1 MAQTIKLKRS
11 GTSGAA
17 PTTSQLALGE
27 VAINTY
33 DGKLYIK
40 KDDGTES
47 IVEIGAGGSG
57 SGLSSSFTLYE
68 YTATASQTTF
78 SGSDSNSN
86 TLAYDTGTP
95 SKALVY
101 LNGVL
106 LDDTTD
112 YTATTGTSVVLTTGA
127 AVDDLLQ
134 VAAYKSESSVALD
147 IDLADNVKLKFGNDD
162 DLEIYHNGSNSYIV
176 ENGTGDL
183 FLGATNLRLTNG
195 SVASTYLQG
204 TDGGAVDIRHNNSVK
219 LATTSTGVDVTGT
232 ATMDGLTVDGVISQS
247 VTAGTVPFVI
257 DTNITSN
264 EGSVNIIEAKTVNNE
279 KSTITLDRIGTTNTG
294 LTFKTTNSS
303 TLAQR
308 LKISNEGDI
317 SFYEDTGT
325 TAKLTW
331 DASAESLNFADNG
344 KAIFGVGSDLQI
356 YHDGSNSYISD
367 QGTGDLRIWADS
379 PNIATANGNKIFF
392 GNNGAAELYFTGGAK
407 RLATTSTGIDV
418 TGTATMDGLTVAGD
432 VLVNRTSA
440 FTNAAIE
447 AQDDGNGEVLALN
460 NNGTDG
466 QFLRLYNSGSL
477 IGGLGNNTSS
487 VSSLNIYRGS
497 TPAINIDNSTGDVQ
511 FFEDTGTTAKFHWDA
526 SDERLG
532 IGTTTPQSKLDVKL
546 GNNETASIGG
556 TISVGTYAGLRF
568 GYSEAGNSNYRHSA
582 IVFERDDA
590 AFGDARG
597 NIHILNS
604 PSGSAS
610 ADLGD
615 ARLTIL
621 PSGNIGIGTTAPD
634 TTLHVYNSN
643 SGASPYQN
651 GNGGVIIERN
661 GRAALNFLTPNTQDA
676 YIFFADPQ
684 SPNAGYVGYEH
695 TNDLLAIKSA
705 GYVKTMGSGL
715 NISAGNL
722 QMAGTEVID
731 SSRNITA
738 GTISSGNITTSGY
751 LRGPSTFTIDPSA
764 HGDNT
769 GTVVIAGN
777 LQVDGTTTTINS
789 TTLTVDDKNI
799 TLASG
804 STNAAAAANAGI
816 TVDCGSDADA
826 TLLYSDNSDS
836 WNFNKEI
843 RSTVGEF
850 ATYVNTARYLKYRSA
865 YGAAAVADFEIKSDN
880 NSAAIARITGTGT
893 ADIFQVYDGTSPV
906 FSVVDGGRVGVG
918 TATPHSTCSLE
929 VYKDGADSVL
939 RVHEDGGTHVA
950 GLHLRSGGNDAR
962 IQLPN
967 ASTGLEIRTEGNL
980 SSGDP
985 AIKVISSGR
994 AEFGYDVRVKE
1005 VGIDTTT
1012 TSTTAT
1018 TQVAIDTFAAATFRS
1033 ARYTIQVTNSTDS
1046 TYHITEVLLI
1056 HDGTT
1061 PQITEYGT
1069 IFTGSAEATFD
1080 ADISSGNVRL
1090 LATPATTDSMTFK
1103 VVRHCIT
1110 V

>member
-219 LATTSTGVDVTGT
+219 LATTSTGV
-232 ATMDGLTVDGVISQS
+232 
-247 VTAGTVPFVI
+247 
-257 DTNITSN
+257 
-264 EGSVNIIEAKTVNNE
+264 
-279 KSTITLDRIGTTNTG
+279 
-294 LTFKTTNSS
+294 
-303 TLAQR
+303 
-308 LKISNEGDI
+308 
-317 SFYEDTGT
+317 
-325 TAKLTW
+325 
-331 DASAESLNFADNG
+331 
-344 KAIFGVGSDLQI
+344 
-356 YHDGSNSYISD
+356 
-367 QGTGDLRIWADS
+367 
-379 PNIATANGNKIFF
+379 
-392 GNNGAAELYFTGGAK
+392 
-407 RLATTSTGIDV
+407 DV

-985 AIKVISSGR
+985 AIKVIASGR